1 MLIMMPFILA
11 LVIGLLVMFIYIKEL
26 SQYKRSGYKSASG
39 NTLSK
44 TMFDKGCRGEFLTY
58 RYLEKVS
65 GYSKILANAYIP
77 KEDGK
82 TTEIDLIFVHQ
93 KGIYVIES
101 KNYSEWIVGDE
112 NSKSWMQTFPNGYK
126 QRFYNPIWQNNTHIK
141 HLNNSLND
149 LDKEYFKSIIVFSER
164 CSIKKMNVVSKNVK
178 VLKRE
183 NLYSTLNSMIN
194 TSTVNLSIQEIDNIY
209 SRLTPYILKT
219 EEEKR
224 EHIQNIKIKSK

>member
-1 MLIMMPFILA
+1 MYMLIMIPLVLTLA
-11 LVIGLLVMFIYIKEL
+11 IGLFVMFIYIKEL
-26 SQYKRSGYKSASG
+26 SQYRRSSYKSASG
-39 NTLSK
+39 NSLSK
-44 TMFDKGCRGEFLTY
+44 IMFDKGHRGEFLTY
-58 RYLEKVS
+58 KYLEKVN

-101 KNYSEWIVGDE
+101 KNYSGWIFGDE

-141 HLNNSLND
+141 HLNNLLNH
-149 LDKEYFKSIIVFSER
+149 LDREYFKSIIVFSER
-164 CSIKKMNVVSKNVK
+164 CSIKKMNVVSERVK

-183 NLYSTLNSMIN
+183 NLYNTLNSMIN
-194 TSTVNLSIQEIDNIY
+194 TSTVNLSIQEIDHIY

-224 EHIQNIKIKSK
+224 RHIEEMTP